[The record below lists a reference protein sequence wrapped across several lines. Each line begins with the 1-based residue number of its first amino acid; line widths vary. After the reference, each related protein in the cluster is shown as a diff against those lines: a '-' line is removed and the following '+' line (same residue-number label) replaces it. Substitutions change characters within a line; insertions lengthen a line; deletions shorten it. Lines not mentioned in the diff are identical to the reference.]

1 MVEREFTCLCG
12 NIWRESRSKFYI
24 DDEVT
29 CPSCGLQY
37 VLRDGE
43 SRAVELRQAKAARRE
58 ARRQRRQQERERF
71 ANMACSVNQMQLN
84 LQQLVDLQLAQV
96 ALLANLAPLL
106 SDDRD
111 LHRLAARVREIVV
124 SIAPSASAREQVS
137 NDD

>member
-12 NIWRESRSKFYI
+12 NVWRESRPKFYI

-29 CPSCGLQY
+29 CPSCGIQG
-37 VLRDGE
+37 VLGDGE
-43 SRAVELRQAKAARRE
+43 SRAVELRQAEASRRE

-71 ANMACSVNQMQLN
+71 ATMACSVNQMQLN
-84 LQQLVDLQLAQV
+84 LQHLLDLQLAQV

-106 SDDRD
+106 SDDHD

-124 SIAPSASAREQVS
+124 GIAPSASVR
-137 NDD
+137 